1 MPDNNLQN
9 DNLACE
15 QWEAML
21 AEVID
26 GSLAGEE
33 AARFD
38 SHAHSCTACA
48 QLLEESQRG
57 QQWLRYLAKEPPVP
71 QDLVAKILAQTT
83 GTVSVAATA
92 SNAAVIAMPK
102 RSAWKHG
109 SWFAGLRRFSEP
121 RLMMTAAMAFFSIA
135 LTLDLAGVRS
145 GNLHFSDLNPT
156 MLRSTIERQFATA
169 SRPVVRYYDHL
180 RFVYEVE
187 ARVREFRR
195 TEERDDNPG
204 QQQKKEQQQQPTNH
218 GGSAIKDGVPGKDGG
233 SFNEPRKAVP
243 PEPVVA
249 GPMMEAELN
258 WNIVSEKV
266 VHLRRIC
273 FEALQGDPDQ
283 AGRSLA

>member
-1 MPDNNLQN
+1 MPDKNIQN

-21 AEVID
+21 AEVLD
-26 GSLAGEE
+26 GSLAGDETV
-33 AARFD
+33 RFD

-48 QLLEESQRG
+48 QLLQEAQRG

-92 SNAAVIAMPK
+92 ANAAVLAMPK
-102 RSAWKHG
+102 RPVWKQA

-145 GNLHFSDLNPT
+145 GNIHLSDLSPT

-195 TEERDDNPG
+195 TEAQDKDDG
-204 QQQKKEQQQQPTNH
+204 QQQKKEQQQPANH
-218 GGSAIKDGVPGKDGG
+218 GGSAIKNGVPGKDGG
-233 SFNEPRKAVP
+233 SFNAPERPVP
-243 PEPVVA
+243 PAPVVA
-249 GPMMEAELN
+249 GPMMEAELK
-258 WNIVSEKV
+258 WKSVSEKV

-273 FEALQGDPDQ
+273 FEAPQGDQ